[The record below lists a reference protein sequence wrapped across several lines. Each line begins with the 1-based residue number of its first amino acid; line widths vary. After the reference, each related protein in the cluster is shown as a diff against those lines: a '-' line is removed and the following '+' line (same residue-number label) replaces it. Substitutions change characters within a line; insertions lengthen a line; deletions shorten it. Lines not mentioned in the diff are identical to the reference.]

1 VSPYHFRA
9 INRARAGYWLLAGRR
24 SCHFRRGAKSEG
36 RGEARRLSK
45 FSNDE
50 ISAKSSDA
58 SQPNWEVTSRARHG
72 EQLPGAVPELICS
85 GRRWP
90 NFDDVWRHASSFS
103 FALLNFSETSTF
115 FSVKKRKEMTV
126 AAEQPVTANCAALP
140 VT

>member
-1 VSPYHFRA
+1 M
-9 INRARAGYWLLAGRR
+9 
-24 SCHFRRGAKSEG
+24 
-36 RGEARRLSK
+36 
-45 FSNDE
+45 
-50 ISAKSSDA
+50 SSDA
-58 SQPNWEVTSRARHG
+58 SQPNQEVTSRARHG

-85 GRRWP
+85 GRWWP
-90 NFDDVWRHASSFS
+90 NFDDVWRHANSFS